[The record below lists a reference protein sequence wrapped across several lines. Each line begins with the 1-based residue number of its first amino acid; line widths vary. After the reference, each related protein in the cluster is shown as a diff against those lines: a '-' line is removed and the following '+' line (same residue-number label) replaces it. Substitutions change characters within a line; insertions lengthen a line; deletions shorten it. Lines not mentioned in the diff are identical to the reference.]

1 MSATLRAVLIQHRTR
16 IIALAHLTLFA
27 LAYWAAFMLRFDF
40 GIEEYYRQFYG
51 RTMRPAEAAAAAAAT
66 SAQYWLIFIK
76 TLGPVLIAKL
86 IIFYAFRLYQGW
98 WRYVGLRDLIHI
110 LGASLLAMLV
120 VTAWGFLLYRKD
132 GFPRSVP
139 FLDCGLTV
147 FLIGGARAGMR
158 LLREGPSFL
167 LRSRGGHKIFI
178 AGAGDAGE
186 SLLREVDRNPAIKYD
201 VVGFLDDDPNKIG
214 ARIHGVPV
222 LGSLAQAGEL
232 AERYSVREVLIAMPS
247 ASGRQ
252 MREVVRSLQGAGLKC
267 TTLPGM
273 DELIG
278 GQVSFSNVRPV
289 NINDLLG
296 REPANLDLEAVGRFL
311 TGKVVMVTGAGGSI
325 GSEICRQVL
334 RFGPAELVLVERTEN
349 SLFHIDRELRGS
361 HPAARVTP
369 CLADIGDVRRMER
382 IFTAHQPRVVFHA
395 AAHKHVPML
404 EYNPGEAVKNNI
416 LGTKLL
422 ADLAARLGAE
432 AFVMVSTDKAVRPAN
447 VMGAAKRLAEVYV
460 QSLAASGRTKFVT
473 VRFGNVIGSEGSAIP
488 IFQQQIAA
496 GGPVTVT
503 HPEVRRYFMT
513 IPEASQLVLQAGA
526 MGRGGEIFVLNMGE
540 PVLIRELAEQLIRL
554 SGLEPGEDID
564 IVYTGLRPG
573 EKLYE
578 ELRLDEECVAPTPH
592 PKITVLRASPGAEER
607 LRRTVDSFQELARL
621 ADELP
626 PAELRERILKLVPE
640 SVC

>member
-1 MSATLRAVLIQHRTR
+1 MAATLRAVLIRHRTR
-16 IIALAHLTLFA
+16 LIALTHLVLFA
-27 LAYWAAFMLRFDF
+27 VAYWLAFAVRMDF
-40 GIEEYYRQFYG
+40 ELSDNYQ
-51 RTMRPAEAAAAAAAT
+51 
-66 SAQYWLIFIK
+66 LLFIK
-76 TLGPVLIAKL
+76 TIGPVLIAKL
-86 IIFYAFRLYQGW
+86 IVFYAFRLYQGW

-110 LGASLLAMLV
+110 FAASVLSMLV
-120 VTAWGFLLYRKD
+120 VTAWGFVLHRKE

-139 FLDCGLTV
+139 FIDCIMTMM
-147 FLIGGARAGMR
+147 LIGGARAGMR
-158 LLREGPSFL
+158 LIREGPSFL
-167 LRSRGGHKIFI
+167 LRSRGGTKIFI

-201 VVGFLDDDPNKIG
+201 VVGFLDDNPNKLG

-222 LGSLAQAGEL
+222 LGPLGDAREL

-247 ASGRQ
+247 ASGRE
-252 MREVVRSLQGAGLKC
+252 MREVVRKLQEAGLRC

-278 GQVSFSNVRPV
+278 GQVSFSHARPV

-296 REPANLDLEAVGRFL
+296 REPANLDLDAVGRFISGR
-311 TGKVVMVTGAGGSI
+311 TVMVTGAGGSI

-334 RFGPAELVLVERTEN
+334 RFGPAGLILVERTEN
-349 SLFHIDRELRGS
+349 SLFHIDRELREK
-361 HPAARVTP
+361 HPNVRMVP
-369 CLADIGDVRRMER
+369 CLADIGDTRRMER
-382 IFTAHQPRVVFHA
+382 LFAGHSPQVVFHA

-422 ADLAARLGAE
+422 ADLAARFGADS
-432 AFVMVSTDKAVRPAN
+432 FVMVSTDKAVRPTN
-447 VMGAAKRLAEVYV
+447 VMGAAKRLAEIYV
-460 QSLAASGRTKFVT
+460 QDLAKRSRTKFVT
-473 VRFGNVIGSEGSAIP
+473 VRFGNVIGSEGSAVP
-488 IFQQQIAA
+488 IFQKQIAA

-526 MGRGGEIFVLNMGE
+526 MGKGGEIFVLNMGE

-573 EKLYE
+573 EKLFE
-578 ELRLDEECVAPTPH
+578 ELRLDEESVAPTPH
-592 PKITVLRASPGAEER
+592 SKITVLRAGDINGRAR
-607 LRRTVDSFQELARL
+607 LIIAAFEELAAK
-621 ADELP
+621 ADELGP
-626 PAELRERILKLVPE
+626 SELRDRVLALVPE
-640 SVC
+640 NAG